1 MVNSQCSLDRFQIE
15 RILDVHRVVVV
26 CQEIYSIKLPGP
38 VILGESKPENQNHAI
53 IFTRG
58 DALQTIDMNQV
69 NFNFVTYV
77 RLEGQGVMLA
87 IHHWSHHFFYY
98 SKSNNCSLI
107 NLLIVG
113 ALLGGNI
120 EDAEPSRRI

>member
-1 MVNSQCSLDRFQIE
+1 MVNSQCSLDRPKIE

-69 NFNFVTYV
+69 DFNFVTYE

-87 IHHWSHHFFYY
+87 IHYWIHHFFYY
-98 SKSNNCSLI
+98 SKSNNWEYLSF
-107 NLLIVG
+107 LLIDQS
-113 ALLGGNI
+113 ANCRSI
-120 EDAEPSRRI
+120 TWRKH